1 MKFLSGFFLFFIF
14 YFLFFISPVLADEPP
29 TPTPTPLSW
38 VDNLTPQTLEKQIQE
53 GKLSSE
59 TKGVFDTNVL
69 TLSLV
74 RLVVGPFPEE
84 NNTTSY
90 VPGGALG
97 GVTTLIAALYARP
110 PASGVEYLADLGTNL
125 GLVPK
130 AYAQGIGFEGL
141 RPILPIWK
149 AFRNIAYLFF
159 VIVFIVMG
167 FAIMFRMKI
176 SPQAVLTVQA
186 ALPRVVIALILVTFS
201 YAIAGFLIDLMYL
214 GLTLGIVLLGAGG
227 LFTPQEIPQLQ
238 EQFLSGGFP
247 QVIGA
252 AFNVAGTSLFAGF
265 GLIGAA
271 MGAAL
276 GAIVGRIMGGVLA
289 PVGALIGGVGGG
301 LLMMLILTIII
312 LYILFKL
319 FFELIKAYIG
329 IVMGVIFGPLQIMLG
344 VLPGQKGFGGWL
356 VGLLANILVF
366 PAVAMVLLIG
376 RVLIHR
382 GTSGGTFWTPPMM
395 LSSGG
400 AFSVILPAIFGLGIL
415 LLVHKVPE
423 MVHAVFQIKPAP
435 YGAAIGEAIGA
446 PGRVV
451 GYPVKVV
458 KPVSQTLTSIAGGL
472 RAIPD
477 IRAGIKGLR
486 DKEVAPGA
494 DSS

>member
-1 MKFLSGFFLFFIF
+1 
-14 YFLFFISPVLADEPP
+14 
-29 TPTPTPLSW
+29 
-38 VDNLTPQTLEKQIQE
+38 
-53 GKLSSE
+53 
-59 TKGVFDTNVL
+59 
-69 TLSLV
+69 
-74 RLVVGPFPEE
+74 
-84 NNTTSY
+84 
-90 VPGGALG
+90 
-97 GVTTLIAALYARP
+97 
-110 PASGVEYLADLGTNL
+110 
-125 GLVPK
+125 
-130 AYAQGIGFEGL
+130 
-141 RPILPIWK
+141 
-149 AFRNIAYLFF
+149 
-159 VIVFIVMG
+159 
-167 FAIMFRMKI
+167 
-176 SPQAVLTVQA
+176 
-186 ALPRVVIALILVTFS
+186 
-201 YAIAGFLIDLMYL
+201 
-214 GLTLGIVLLGAGG
+214 
-227 LFTPQEIPQLQ
+227 
-238 EQFLSGGFP
+238 
-247 QVIGA
+247 
-252 AFNVAGTSLFAGF
+252 VAGTSLFAGF